1 MQTHLPLP
9 INTKTA
15 KEHPLSRF
23 TCCLYFRTVTE
34 RNAQSHSNIAVNT
47 DGSVADFTRRISF
60 VHIDAG
66 VNRFRIFCGNCLF
79 TNRIQSAIIVI
90 LNNSIILSPFRTAE
104 KHDAMKSQRIK
115 MNFRKIN
122 IITGHYGSGKTNVS
136 VNMALDLA
144 EKGEK
149 VTVVDLDIVNPYF
162 RTADFKELFGEH
174 NISLTVPTYANSNL
188 DIPALGFDMNGIADR
203 EGYIIIDVGGD
214 DEGAK
219 ALGRYRKVFEK
230 YDTQMLYVINRC
242 RYLTKEPAEALQL
255 MYEIENASGMKCDGI
270 INNTNLGRETD
281 RDIVLGSVAYAD
293 EVCREAGLPLVAVTA
308 EAGYLDGID
317 KAYPVN
323 IYVKKLWEEFGD
335 EAGK

>member
-1 MQTHLPLP
+1 
-9 INTKTA
+9 
-15 KEHPLSRF
+15 
-23 TCCLYFRTVTE
+23 
-34 RNAQSHSNIAVNT
+34 
-47 DGSVADFTRRISF
+47 
-60 VHIDAG
+60 
-66 VNRFRIFCGNCLF
+66 
-79 TNRIQSAIIVI
+79 
-90 LNNSIILSPFRTAE
+90 
-104 KHDAMKSQRIK
+104 

-144 EKGEK
+144 KKGEK

-230 YDTQMLYVINRC
+230 YDTQMLYVINHC

-281 RDIVLGSVAYAD
+281 RDIVLGSVDYAD

-335 EAGK
+335 EAEK

>member
-1 MQTHLPLP
+1 
-9 INTKTA
+9 
-15 KEHPLSRF
+15 
-23 TCCLYFRTVTE
+23 
-34 RNAQSHSNIAVNT
+34 
-47 DGSVADFTRRISF
+47 
-60 VHIDAG
+60 
-66 VNRFRIFCGNCLF
+66 
-79 TNRIQSAIIVI
+79 
-90 LNNSIILSPFRTAE
+90 
-104 KHDAMKSQRIK
+104 

-144 EKGEK
+144 EKGEQ

-242 RYLTKEPAEALQL
+242 RCLTKEPAEALQL

-335 EAGK
+335 EAEK

>member
-1 MQTHLPLP
+1 
-9 INTKTA
+9 
-15 KEHPLSRF
+15 
-23 TCCLYFRTVTE
+23 
-34 RNAQSHSNIAVNT
+34 
-47 DGSVADFTRRISF
+47 
-60 VHIDAG
+60 
-66 VNRFRIFCGNCLF
+66 
-79 TNRIQSAIIVI
+79 
-90 LNNSIILSPFRTAE
+90 
-104 KHDAMKSQRIK
+104 

-242 RYLTKEPAEALQL
+242 RYLTKESAEALQL

-335 EAGK
+335 EAEK

>member
-1 MQTHLPLP
+1 
-9 INTKTA
+9 
-15 KEHPLSRF
+15 
-23 TCCLYFRTVTE
+23 
-34 RNAQSHSNIAVNT
+34 
-47 DGSVADFTRRISF
+47 
-60 VHIDAG
+60 
-66 VNRFRIFCGNCLF
+66 
-79 TNRIQSAIIVI
+79 
-90 LNNSIILSPFRTAE
+90 
-104 KHDAMKSQRIK
+104 
-115 MNFRKIN
+115 MNFKRL
-122 IITGHYGSGKTNVS
+122 TLLCGHYGSGKTNVA
-136 VNMALDLA
+136 VNFAFDLKKQYNNA
-144 EKGEK
+144 AIA
-149 VTVVDLDIVNPYF
+149 DLDIVNPYF

-230 YDTQMLYVINRC
+230 YDTQMLYVINHC

-281 RDIVLGSVAYAD
+281 RNIVLGSVAYAD

-335 EAGK
+335 EAEK

>member
-1 MQTHLPLP
+1 
-9 INTKTA
+9 
-15 KEHPLSRF
+15 
-23 TCCLYFRTVTE
+23 
-34 RNAQSHSNIAVNT
+34 
-47 DGSVADFTRRISF
+47 
-60 VHIDAG
+60 
-66 VNRFRIFCGNCLF
+66 
-79 TNRIQSAIIVI
+79 
-90 LNNSIILSPFRTAE
+90 
-104 KHDAMKSQRIK
+104 

-230 YDTQMLYVINRC
+230 YDTQMLYVINHC

-335 EAGK
+335 EAEK

>member
-1 MQTHLPLP
+1 
-9 INTKTA
+9 
-15 KEHPLSRF
+15 
-23 TCCLYFRTVTE
+23 
-34 RNAQSHSNIAVNT
+34 
-47 DGSVADFTRRISF
+47 
-60 VHIDAG
+60 
-66 VNRFRIFCGNCLF
+66 
-79 TNRIQSAIIVI
+79 
-90 LNNSIILSPFRTAE
+90 
-104 KHDAMKSQRIK
+104 

-242 RYLTKEPAEALQL
+242 RYLTKEPAETLQL

-281 RDIVLGSVAYAD
+281 RDIVFGSVAYAD

-308 EAGYLDGID
+308 EASYLDGID

-335 EAGK
+335 EAEK

>member
-1 MQTHLPLP
+1 
-9 INTKTA
+9 
-15 KEHPLSRF
+15 
-23 TCCLYFRTVTE
+23 
-34 RNAQSHSNIAVNT
+34 
-47 DGSVADFTRRISF
+47 
-60 VHIDAG
+60 
-66 VNRFRIFCGNCLF
+66 
-79 TNRIQSAIIVI
+79 
-90 LNNSIILSPFRTAE
+90 
-104 KHDAMKSQRIK
+104 

-242 RYLTKEPAEALQL
+242 RYLTKEPAETLQL

-281 RDIVLGSVAYAD
+281 RNIVLGSVAYAD

>member
-1 MQTHLPLP
+1 
-9 INTKTA
+9 
-15 KEHPLSRF
+15 
-23 TCCLYFRTVTE
+23 
-34 RNAQSHSNIAVNT
+34 
-47 DGSVADFTRRISF
+47 
-60 VHIDAG
+60 
-66 VNRFRIFCGNCLF
+66 
-79 TNRIQSAIIVI
+79 
-90 LNNSIILSPFRTAE
+90 
-104 KHDAMKSQRIK
+104 

-188 DIPALGFDMNGIADR
+188 DIPSLGFDMNGIADR

-242 RYLTKEPAEALQL
+242 RYLTKEPVEALQL

-335 EAGK
+335 EAEK

>member
-1 MQTHLPLP
+1 
-9 INTKTA
+9 
-15 KEHPLSRF
+15 
-23 TCCLYFRTVTE
+23 
-34 RNAQSHSNIAVNT
+34 
-47 DGSVADFTRRISF
+47 
-60 VHIDAG
+60 
-66 VNRFRIFCGNCLF
+66 
-79 TNRIQSAIIVI
+79 
-90 LNNSIILSPFRTAE
+90 
-104 KHDAMKSQRIK
+104 

-242 RYLTKEPAEALQL
+242 RYLTKEPAETLQL

-281 RDIVLGSVAYAD
+281 RNIVLGSVAYAD

-308 EAGYLDGID
+308 EASYLDGID

-335 EAGK
+335 EVEK

>member
-1 MQTHLPLP
+1 
-9 INTKTA
+9 
-15 KEHPLSRF
+15 
-23 TCCLYFRTVTE
+23 
-34 RNAQSHSNIAVNT
+34 
-47 DGSVADFTRRISF
+47 
-60 VHIDAG
+60 
-66 VNRFRIFCGNCLF
+66 
-79 TNRIQSAIIVI
+79 
-90 LNNSIILSPFRTAE
+90 
-104 KHDAMKSQRIK
+104 

-242 RYLTKEPAEALQL
+242 RYLTKETAEALQL

-308 EAGYLDGID
+308 EASYLDGID

>member
-1 MQTHLPLP
+1 
-9 INTKTA
+9 
-15 KEHPLSRF
+15 
-23 TCCLYFRTVTE
+23 
-34 RNAQSHSNIAVNT
+34 
-47 DGSVADFTRRISF
+47 
-60 VHIDAG
+60 
-66 VNRFRIFCGNCLF
+66 
-79 TNRIQSAIIVI
+79 
-90 LNNSIILSPFRTAE
+90 
-104 KHDAMKSQRIK
+104 
-115 MNFRKIN
+115 
-122 IITGHYGSGKTNVS
+122 
-136 VNMALDLA
+136 
-144 EKGEK
+144 
-149 VTVVDLDIVNPYF
+149 
-162 RTADFKELFGEH
+162 
-174 NISLTVPTYANSNL
+174 
-188 DIPALGFDMNGIADR
+188 MNGIADR

-230 YDTQMLYVINRC
+230 YDTQMLYVINHC

-281 RDIVLGSVAYAD
+281 RNIVLGSVAYAD

-335 EAGK
+335 EAEK

>member
-1 MQTHLPLP
+1 
-9 INTKTA
+9 
-15 KEHPLSRF
+15 
-23 TCCLYFRTVTE
+23 
-34 RNAQSHSNIAVNT
+34 
-47 DGSVADFTRRISF
+47 
-60 VHIDAG
+60 
-66 VNRFRIFCGNCLF
+66 
-79 TNRIQSAIIVI
+79 
-90 LNNSIILSPFRTAE
+90 
-104 KHDAMKSQRIK
+104 

-144 EKGEK
+144 EKGEN

-230 YDTQMLYVINRC
+230 YDTQMLYVINRF

-335 EAGK
+335 EAEK

>member
-1 MQTHLPLP
+1 
-9 INTKTA
+9 
-15 KEHPLSRF
+15 
-23 TCCLYFRTVTE
+23 
-34 RNAQSHSNIAVNT
+34 
-47 DGSVADFTRRISF
+47 
-60 VHIDAG
+60 
-66 VNRFRIFCGNCLF
+66 
-79 TNRIQSAIIVI
+79 
-90 LNNSIILSPFRTAE
+90 
-104 KHDAMKSQRIK
+104 

-230 YDTQMLYVINRC
+230 YDTQMLNVINRC

-281 RDIVLGSVAYAD
+281 RNIVLGSVAYAD

>member
-1 MQTHLPLP
+1 
-9 INTKTA
+9 
-15 KEHPLSRF
+15 
-23 TCCLYFRTVTE
+23 
-34 RNAQSHSNIAVNT
+34 
-47 DGSVADFTRRISF
+47 
-60 VHIDAG
+60 
-66 VNRFRIFCGNCLF
+66 
-79 TNRIQSAIIVI
+79 
-90 LNNSIILSPFRTAE
+90 
-104 KHDAMKSQRIK
+104 

-242 RYLTKEPAEALQL
+242 SYLTKEPAEALQL

-281 RDIVLGSVAYAD
+281 RDIVFGSVAYAD

-308 EAGYLDGID
+308 EAILT
-317 KAYPVN
+317 V
-323 IYVKKLWEEFGD
+323 
-335 EAGK
+335 

>member
-1 MQTHLPLP
+1 
-9 INTKTA
+9 
-15 KEHPLSRF
+15 
-23 TCCLYFRTVTE
+23 
-34 RNAQSHSNIAVNT
+34 
-47 DGSVADFTRRISF
+47 
-60 VHIDAG
+60 
-66 VNRFRIFCGNCLF
+66 
-79 TNRIQSAIIVI
+79 
-90 LNNSIILSPFRTAE
+90 
-104 KHDAMKSQRIK
+104 

-242 RYLTKEPAEALQL
+242 RYLTKEPTEALQL

>member
-1 MQTHLPLP
+1 
-9 INTKTA
+9 
-15 KEHPLSRF
+15 
-23 TCCLYFRTVTE
+23 
-34 RNAQSHSNIAVNT
+34 
-47 DGSVADFTRRISF
+47 
-60 VHIDAG
+60 
-66 VNRFRIFCGNCLF
+66 
-79 TNRIQSAIIVI
+79 
-90 LNNSIILSPFRTAE
+90 
-104 KHDAMKSQRIK
+104 

-144 EKGEK
+144 KKGEK

-230 YDTQMLYVINRC
+230 YDTQMLYVINHC

-335 EAGK
+335 EAEK